1 MVGRSG
7 RGGRRGH
14 IGRAIAWLESRDA
27 PYPPRTVRTATAP
40 SEAGDAAEDN
50 LPSSPASLSGAEAD
64 TAAGNVV
71 PAKELTPSV
80 PSVPA
85 AGQKRYYVIV
95 GAYST
100 EQNAD
105 RFIAE
110 ARKKDDSLPYE
121 KLPQPNGRILI
132 SIFGSDSE
140 RQAVQKKRE
149 YEVMFEGSWVYE
161 AFVRK

>member
-1 MVGRSG
+1 M
-7 RGGRRGH
+7 
-14 IGRAIAWLESRDA
+14 
-27 PYPPRTVRTATAP
+27 
-40 SEAGDAAEDN
+40 
-50 LPSSPASLSGAEAD
+50 
-64 TAAGNVV
+64 

>member
-1 MVGRSG
+1 M
-7 RGGRRGH
+7 
-14 IGRAIAWLESRDA
+14 
-27 PYPPRTVRTATAP
+27 
-40 SEAGDAAEDN
+40 
-50 LPSSPASLSGAEAD
+50 
-64 TAAGNVV
+64 
-71 PAKELTPSV
+71 
-80 PSVPA
+80 
-85 AGQKRYYVIV
+85 IV

-132 SIFGSDSE
+132 SIFSSDSE

-149 YEVMFEGSWVYE
+149 YEVMFEGSWVYK
-161 AFVRK
+161 ASVRK

>member
-1 MVGRSG
+1 M
-7 RGGRRGH
+7 
-14 IGRAIAWLESRDA
+14 
-27 PYPPRTVRTATAP
+27 
-40 SEAGDAAEDN
+40 
-50 LPSSPASLSGAEAD
+50 PSSPASLSGAEAD